1 MNVKKLDAFT
11 LNEMLLV
18 LAIIGILLLMA
29 MPSFMPLIAKTKG
42 LEAKMQLKHISTLQT
57 QFLYI
62 NSKYSMELSEIDFL
76 APLTI
81 NQGGT
86 SNYQYEII
94 QAGVSTFK
102 ARAEAVVDF
111 DGDGMLNVWEID
123 ESGKPVETVKD

>member
-29 MPSFMPLIAKTKG
+29 MPAFMPLIAKTKG

-62 NSKYSMELSEIDFL
+62 NSKYSLELSEIDFL

-94 QAGVSTFK
+94 EAGSSAFK

-111 DGDGMLNVWEID
+111 DGDGVLNVWEID